1 MTEVRS
7 SLLDACKELKDA
19 CKELKKNIEEKK
31 EEERKKRGRKEEK
44 DEKEEKEKFR
54 KLNENIKKFS
64 DDLKKFYK
72 NLIKE
77 VNQDIMEKGMLNIDL
92 EVYIQPEGI
101 CECIACAVGYVGKL
115 KRSQLRKFFNEIK
128 TLEYDLKKYDLKK
141 EKENIKKIQIG
152 ILALI
157 PKLAYSKGRELIDE
171 DFYDFM
177 KTILMKVKEDMNK
190 EDTQKVFEVFV
201 KILESIVAYHIFHF
215 PNKEA

>member
-1 MTEVRS
+1 MTEVKN
-7 SLLDACKELKDA
+7 SLLDACKKLKI
-19 CKELKKNIEEKK
+19 IEEKK
-31 EEERKKRGRKEEK
+31 MEERKKRERKDRKEEK
-44 DEKEEKEKFR
+44 NEKEEKEKFNE
-54 KLNENIKKFS
+54 LNREAKELYEKIR
-64 DDLKKFYK
+64 KFYK

-77 VNQDIMEKGMLNIDL
+77 VNQDIMEKGILNIDL

-128 TLEYDLKKYDLKK
+128 VLEYNLKSGEDV
-141 EKENIKKIQIG
+141 KKIQTK
-152 ILALI
+152 ILTLI
-157 PKLAYSKGRELIDE
+157 PKLAYAKGRELIDE

-190 EDTQKVFEVFV
+190 EDAQEVFKDFV

>member
-1 MTEVRS
+1 MTEVKS
-7 SLLDACKELKDA
+7 SLLNACKELK
-19 CKELKKNIEEKK
+19 ETNRIIEEKK
-31 EEERKKRGRKEEK
+31 REERKKEKEKIEK
-44 DEKEEKEKFR
+44 DEKKEKEKFDELYKKVK
-54 KLNENIKKFS
+54 KLHEEIR
-64 DDLKKFYK
+64 KFYK

-128 TLEYDLKKYDLKK
+128 VLEYDLKKEEED
-141 EKENIKKIQIG
+141 IKKIKIE

-157 PKLAYSKGRELIDE
+157 PKLAYAKGRELIDE

-190 EDTQKVFEVFV
+190 EDPQKAFEVFV

>member
-1 MTEVRS
+1 MTEVRN
-7 SLLDACKELKDA
+7 SLLDA

-44 DEKEEKEKFR
+44 NEKEKFR

-141 EKENIKKIQIG
+141 EEDIKKIQMR

-157 PKLAYSKGRELIDE
+157 PKLAYAKGRELIDE

-177 KTILMKVKEDMNK
+177 KTILMKVKEDINK
-190 EDTQKVFEVFV
+190 EDVQKVFEVFV

>member
-1 MTEVRS
+1 MIEIKN
-7 SLLDACKELKDA
+7 SLLNACKELK
-19 CKELKKNIEEKK
+19 EINRIIEEKK
-31 EEERKKRGRKEEK
+31 RKEKIEK
-44 DEKEEKEKFR
+44 DKKKEKEEFDELYKKVKELHKEIR
-54 KLNENIKKFS
+54 
-64 DDLKKFYK
+64 KFYK

-77 VNQDIMEKGMLNIDL
+77 VNQDVMEKGMLNIDL

-128 TLEYDLKKYDLKK
+128 VLEYDLKKEEED
-141 EKENIKKIQIG
+141 IKKIKIE

-157 PKLAYSKGRELIDE
+157 PKLAYAKGRELIDE

-190 EDTQKVFEVFV
+190 EDPQKVFEVFV

>member
-1 MTEVRS
+1 MTEVKS
-7 SLLDACKELKDA
+7 SLLNACKELK
-19 CKELKKNIEEKK
+19 ETNRIIEEKK
-31 EEERKKRGRKEEK
+31 REERKKEKEKIEK
-44 DEKEEKEKFR
+44 DKKKEKEKFDELYKKVK
-54 KLNENIKKFS
+54 KLHEEIR
-64 DDLKKFYK
+64 KFYK

-128 TLEYDLKKYDLKK
+128 VLEYDLKKEEED
-141 EKENIKKIQIG
+141 IKKIKIE

-157 PKLAYSKGRELIDE
+157 PKLAYAKGRELIDE

-190 EDTQKVFEVFV
+190 EDPQKAFEVFV